1 MNGAD
6 WAIVAV
12 VLLSTVQAAYSGFF
26 QEAFHLAGLVA
37 GYLLAAWQ
45 YQRLAGWLE
54 RYLKSV
60 WLAES
65 AGFLIIFFA
74 VAVAA
79 GIAGQ
84 TARWVMKKSGLS
96 FVDRLL
102 GGVLGLLRGCLIVA
116 VIVVSMTAFTPV
128 IEMAGKFGVGPVF
141 SGRRAGRH
149 LGRSGGTAGQVL
161 SGTGFAAPNAA
172 DRPCRCCAAPGAG
185 KIGRSGKSIIGEG
198 RFSGPRFVAQKERCR
213 ERSARSAYYADVP
226 E

>member
-45 YQRLAGWLE
+45 YQTLAGWLE

-84 TARWVMKKSGLS
+84 TARWIMKKSGLS

-116 VIVVSMTAFTPV
+116 VIVVTMTAFTPGSKWL
-128 IEMAGKFGVGPVF
+128 AGSEWAPYFQV
-141 SGRRAGRH
+141 AGR
-149 LGRSGGTAGQVL
+149 AVIW
-161 SGTGFAAPNAA
+161 AAPAELRA
-172 DRPCRCCAAPGAG
+172 RFYQGLDLLRRVPQSVPAGALPPQAPA
-185 KIGRSGKSIIGEG
+185 K
-198 RFSGPRFVAQKERCR
+198 
-213 ERSARSAYYADVP
+213 
-226 E
+226 